1 MDSTPGA
8 QRDEP
13 DHTEDPRQQDTGQGL
28 PESAPEGASPR
39 EGTEDGPAPGT
50 EDGPAPGTG
59 GEDAPSPATAK
70 EGDRDASTGN
80 PDAAG

>member
-1 MDSTPGA
+1 MDSTPGT

-13 DHTEDPRQQDTGQGL
+13 DHTEDPRQQDTAQGL
-28 PESAPEGASPR
+28 PETAPEGASPR
-39 EGTEDGPAPGT
+39 EGTEDGPAS
-50 EDGPAPGTG
+50 GTG